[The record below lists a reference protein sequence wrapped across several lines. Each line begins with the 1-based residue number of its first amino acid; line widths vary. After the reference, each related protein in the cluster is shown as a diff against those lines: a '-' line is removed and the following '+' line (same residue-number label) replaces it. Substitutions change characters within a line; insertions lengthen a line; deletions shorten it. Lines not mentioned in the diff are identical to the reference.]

1 MVFSQL
7 LFIIIIKFANALLV
21 SKTIIA
27 FFFVFYC
34 NLHWCSMIDDELQG
48 FKISLLFMID
58 FNNLKQIL
66 ATFKYYEWICGLSL
80 KNPNFLSF
88 NFIDP
93 KEQSSYL
100 CALSSDS
107 NPVLVSCHYFNQV
120 SSSICED

>member
-1 MVFSQL
+1 
-7 LFIIIIKFANALLV
+7 
-21 SKTIIA
+21 
-27 FFFVFYC
+27 
-34 NLHWCSMIDDELQG
+34 MIDDELQG

-58 FNNLKQIL
+58 FTNLKQNL
-66 ATFKYYEWICGLSL
+66 ATFKYYEWIFGLSL
-80 KNPNFLSF
+80 KTPNFLSF
-88 NFIDP
+88 SFIDP